1 MGHVTLRYTPVP
13 VGVNVTVSSKTA
25 NSIGGFLALT
35 AGTITLSN
43 NNVVQSVSEPLII
56 FSAFP
61 VVAGTWYTIPFVTQ
75 GGYTLTAAGGASG
88 VLAVG

>member
-1 MGHVTLRYTPVP
+1 
-13 VGVNVTVSSKTA
+13 
-25 NSIGGFLALT
+25 
-35 AGTITLSN
+35 
-43 NNVVQSVSEPLII
+43 VSEPLII

-61 VVAGTWYTIPFVTQ
+61 VVAGTWYTLPFVTQ